1 MKMKNHFLLSL
12 LGLLIFVSCGSEPKI
27 PEISP
32 EEAAKMAFEMKQ
44 NPDAIPDV
52 LKGASVGMDEWKA
65 LLVSIAEDS
74 TKSLIYT
81 SELEKLEG
89 KK

>member
-1 MKMKNHFLLSL
+1 MKMRHNLVLSL
-12 LGLLIFVSCGSEPKI
+12 LGLLLFISCGGDPKI

-74 TKSLIYT
+74 AKSLVYT
-81 SELEKLEG
+81 SELERLEG

>member
-1 MKMKNHFLLSL
+1 MKMKHTLLPCL
-12 LGLLIFVSCGSEPKI
+12 LGLLMFISCGSDPKI
-27 PEISP
+27 PDISP

-52 LKGASVGMDEWKA
+52 LKGASVGMDEWKV

-74 TKSLIYT
+74 AKSLIYT